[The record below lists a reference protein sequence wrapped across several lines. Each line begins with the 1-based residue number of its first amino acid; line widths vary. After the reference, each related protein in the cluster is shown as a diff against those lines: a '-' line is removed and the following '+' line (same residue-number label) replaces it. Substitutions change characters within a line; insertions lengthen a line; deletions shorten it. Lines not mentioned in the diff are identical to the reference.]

1 MTEMDPVTMVIAN
14 LLFAV
19 QVAPI
24 VVVLV
29 TIIRSFVLL
38 RGRKREFEDW
48 TRNPLMTGLSI
59 VFLPGTLIYTAIR
72 YLITSILRVDV
83 QQVGGS
89 STYGELNLFL
99 VVGRVPRVG
108 VVLVALFSTIVLTIF
123 VALIV
128 VTIPFLLL
136 LDFSLN
142 LICWYIAVAVLFNA
156 SFRSGDA
163 ELVTKALRERPRSG
177 AIELVAFVAVLV
189 FIYSHFV
196 GVTT

>member
-1 MTEMDPVTMVIAN
+1 MNEIDPVTIMTAN

-19 QVAPI
+19 QIAPI
-24 VVVLV
+24 VVILV

-48 TRNPLMTGLSI
+48 TRNPLMTALSI
-59 VFLPGTLIYTAIR
+59 LFLPGTLIYTAIR
-72 YLITSILRVDV
+72 YMIANLLKVDV
-83 QQVGGS
+83 RQVGGS

-108 VVLVALFSTIVLTIF
+108 IVLLALFSTIVLTIF

-128 VTIPFLLL
+128 VTIPFFLL
-136 LDFSLN
+136 LDLSLN
-142 LICWYIAVAVLFNA
+142 LVCWYIAIAVLFNA

-163 ELVTKALRERPRSG
+163 ELVVKALRERPQSG
-177 AIELVAFVAVLV
+177 TIELMAFVAILV
-189 FIYSHFV
+189 FIYSHFI
-196 GVTT
+196 GVPA